1 MSPANLVPFGNLAHQ
16 IENLSYNY
24 PGHLF
29 GNEYLLIPDIQN
41 FQIDWRNDSNKV
53 VIIVSDEFMDSHL
66 KMFSDITDWSTIYD
80 EWIEQQDILDIISGT
95 IDLKIY
101 PFSTLGTK
109 TVPNNGFE
117 IYATE
122 SGGEWFKLTN
132 NPAEMYENL
141 MTIIG
146 ENACQ

>member
-1 MSPANLVPFGNLAHQ
+1 
-16 IENLSYNY
+16 
-24 PGHLF
+24 
-29 GNEYLLIPDIQN
+29 
-41 FQIDWRNDSNKV
+41 
-53 VIIVSDEFMDSHL
+53 
-66 KMFSDITDWSTIYD
+66 MFSDITDWSTIYD